1 MFGIENRFQL
11 STMNYLPGTA
21 SLIEEIDSEFSNF
34 CCEKRPGLGVKC
46 HYYSLLTGLSSIF
59 KDSSLQVRSP
69 HREYNT
75 GLSTTVYLTIL
86 QDRLHTVSSSLYIC
100 VCTPQDPV
108 FFSSIS
114 GSSRTLHI
122 FSHVLLVI
130 IHKPGKQVSTLKAY
144 AIMRLSSFAYRIT
157 TQEWENLSAL
167 HSSHFYY
174 LNFAVYV

>member
-1 MFGIENRFQL
+1 M
-11 STMNYLPGTA
+11 
-21 SLIEEIDSEFSNF
+21 
-34 CCEKRPGLGVKC
+34 KC
-46 HYYSLLTGLSSIF
+46 HKYSITHWFIF
-59 KDSSLQVRSP
+59 YLQDSSLQVRSP
-69 HREYNT
+69 HREYST
-75 GLSTTVYLTIL
+75 GSSTTVYLTIL

-100 VCTPQDPV
+100 VCPPQDLVV
-108 FFSSIS
+108 FSRIR

-157 TQEWENLSAL
+157 TQDWENLSAL

>member
-1 MFGIENRFQL
+1 M
-11 STMNYLPGTA
+11 
-21 SLIEEIDSEFSNF
+21 
-34 CCEKRPGLGVKC
+34 KC
-46 HYYSLLTGLSSIF
+46 HYISLLTGLSSIF

-75 GLSTTVYLTIL
+75 GSSTTVYLTIL

-100 VCTPQDPV
+100 VCTPQDLVV
-108 FFSSIS
+108 FSWIS

-157 TQEWENLSAL
+157 TQDWENLSAL
-167 HSSHFYY
+167 HFQGLSQFDHVVSLSTNVKTFNKIKIYSNI
-174 LNFAVYV
+174 LSLFQNIM

>member
-1 MFGIENRFQL
+1 M
-11 STMNYLPGTA
+11 
-21 SLIEEIDSEFSNF
+21 
-34 CCEKRPGLGVKC
+34 CCENRPGLGVKC

-69 HREYNT
+69 HREYST
-75 GLSTTVYLTIL
+75 GSSTTVYLTIL
-86 QDRLHTVSSSLYIC
+86 QDRLHHCELFSVYIC
-100 VCTPQDPV
+100 VCTPQGLVV
-108 FFSSIS
+108 FSPIS

-157 TQEWENLSAL
+157 TQDWENLSAL

>member
-1 MFGIENRFQL
+1 
-11 STMNYLPGTA
+11 MNYLPGTA

-34 CCEKRPGLGVKC
+34 CCEKRPGLVVKC

-108 FFSSIS
+108 VFSSIS

-122 FSHVLLVI
+122 FSHMLLVI

-144 AIMRLSSFAYRIT
+144 AIMRLSSFAYRII
-157 TQEWENLSAL
+157 AL
-167 HSSHFYY
+167 NSWRYDGFLFY
-174 LNFAVYV
+174 VII

>member
-1 MFGIENRFQL
+1 M
-11 STMNYLPGTA
+11 
-21 SLIEEIDSEFSNF
+21 
-34 CCEKRPGLGVKC
+34 KC

-75 GLSTTVYLTIL
+75 GSSTTVYLTIL
-86 QDRLHTVSSSLYIC
+86 PDRHHTVSSSLYIC
-100 VCTPQDPV
+100 VCTPQDLVV
-108 FFSSIS
+108 FSRIS

-130 IHKPGKQVSTLKAY
+130 VHKPGKQVSTLKAY

-157 TQEWENLSAL
+157 TQDWKNLSAL

-174 LNFAVYV
+174 LNFAVYL